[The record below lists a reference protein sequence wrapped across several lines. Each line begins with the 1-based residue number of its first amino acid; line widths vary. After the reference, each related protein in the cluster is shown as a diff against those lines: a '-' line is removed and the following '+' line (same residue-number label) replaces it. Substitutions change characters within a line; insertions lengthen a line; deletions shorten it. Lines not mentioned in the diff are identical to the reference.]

1 MNDDWTKL
9 VEKQDILEYMIF
21 LYNFSPCLMLLF
33 KFSINIYALNLN
45 IAYFSS

>member
-21 LYNFSPCLMLLF
+21 LYNF
-33 KFSINIYALNLN
+33 FSMSHFII
-45 IAYFSS
+45 